1 MASFLSYP
9 EYVLSSEEK
18 KNLGFISK
26 LYFLIISIIT
36 IIIEKYTNYKL
47 FTVLI
52 NLILQKEVKL
62 SYFDGFYSANQ
73 NDLIFYYPNKR
84 VTRMLNGIEEQ
95 SEKIFKEY
103 SLDKIIFEEGDLI
116 IDCGANVGELYL
128 HLAKIMPYFHYFAFE
143 PDPVVFEC
151 LKKNIPSKASSLKS
165 EALSDTTQEKNFF
178 ILSENADSSLEY
190 SGNGEKVTINTVRLD
205 DLEYMNIK
213 LLKID
218 AEGHELETLMG
229 AKRTLKT
236 IEYISVDFGPEKGI
250 NFERTLPQVSDY
262 LYENNFKMLY
272 ANSPRDT
279 GLFINKDF
287 LK

>member
-1 MASFLSYP
+1 MAAFLSYP
-9 EYVLSSEEK
+9 EYILSSEEK

-103 SLDKIIFEEGDLI
+103 SLDKIIFQEGDLI
-116 IDCGANVGELYL
+116 IDCGANTGELYL
-128 HLAKIMPYFHYFAFE
+128 HLSKILPYFDYVAFE

-151 LKKNIPSKASSLKS
+151 LNKNIPSKALSLKS
-165 EALSDTTQEKNFF
+165 EALSDTTQEKSFF

-190 SGNGEKVTINTVRLD
+190 TGNGEKVTINSVRLD
-205 DLEYMNIK
+205 DLGYMNIK

-229 AKRTLKT
+229 AKRTLKR

-250 NFERTLPQVSDY
+250 NFERTLPQVSNY
-262 LYENNFKMLY
+262 LYENNFKMVY